1 MTAQYCDIS
10 FFEKLRL
17 YSDDYLQCCRFL
29 AICESPDLMFTKKLY
44 SKLVASSHLVEDFL
58 DFHGAKNN
66 KNWYLF
72 REMSAAVRH
81 LSMAGYIQEHISNR
95 LVFYDLSNKAAF
107 EKKGEDTRHFL
118 AHTLISLAPAILSE
132 AGRLGIPMPAASFSS
147 EDFPSAVTTE
157 MLEFDVD
164 DERPRQQQQKKNIV
178 KVTSDFLNIAKE
190 FEEYGIYEKCD
201 PEEVHAL
208 VPEKIN
214 EVVIRRF
221 EMLVHNLQS
230 SFDTYIIYGGL
241 RYGDRRL
248 KELRSYFS
256 VVYHLFDL
264 IGKLLHFY
272 ERHFFVP
279 REGEKSVYKYV
290 QNILTSLIDVDAL
303 LDKIVNY
310 GLFYAFQF
318 LSDGKRLALVILNE
332 NIERGRIEVGIP
344 VELGFHSR
352 PSLLVAKIVQYYG
365 GEVNLRV
372 GEDTFDASSVL
383 DIQWAGGKISR
394 EKAKTVVFEGDVR
407 ALRDIEVLAGVNY
420 GEDTMGK
427 GIPLPKELDYLK

>member
-10 FFEKLRL
+10 FSEKLRK

-29 AICESPDLMFTKKLY
+29 ANCESPELLFTKKLY
-44 SKLVASSHLVEDFL
+44 SKLIASSHLVEDFL

-66 KNWYLF
+66 RNWYLF
-72 REMSAAVRH
+72 RELSAAVRH
-81 LSMAGYIQEHISNR
+81 LSTAGYIQEHISNR
-95 LVFYDLSNKAAF
+95 LVFYGLANKVAF
-107 EKKGEDTRHFL
+107 EKEGEDTRHFL
-118 AHTLISLAPAILSE
+118 SRTLLSLAPAILAE
-132 AGRLGIPMPAASFSS
+132 AGRLGVPMPEVEFSG
-147 EDFPSAVTTE
+147 EDFPSAVTCE

-164 DERPRQQQQKKNIV
+164 DERPRQEQQQKNIV
-178 KVTSDFLNIAKE
+178 KVTSDFLNIAKQ

-201 PEEVHAL
+201 KEEMAAL
-208 VPEKIN
+208 VPDKVN
-214 EVVIRRF
+214 EVMTRRF

-256 VVYHLFDL
+256 IVYHLFDL

-279 REGEKSVYKYV
+279 REGEKSVYKNV
-290 QNILTSLIDVDAL
+290 QNVLFSLIDAEAL
-303 LDKIVNY
+303 LEKIVNY

-318 LSDGKRLALVILNE
+318 LSDGKRLALKILNE
-332 NIERGRIEVGIP
+332 NIERGSIEVGIP

-372 GEDTFDASSVL
+372 GSDTFDASSVL

-394 EKAKTVVFEGDVR
+394 EKAVTVVFEGDVR
-407 ALRDIEVLAGVNY
+407 ALKDIKILAGVNY

-427 GIPLPKELDYLK
+427 GIPLPRELDYLK

>member
-1 MTAQYCDIS
+1 
-10 FFEKLRL
+10 
-17 YSDDYLQCCRFL
+17 
-29 AICESPDLMFTKKLY
+29 MFTKKLY

-310 GLFYAFQF
+310 GLFYVFQF

>member
-310 GLFYAFQF
+310 GLFYVFQF

-344 VELGFHSR
+344 TSIR
-352 PSLLVAKIVQYYG
+352 PRSIFSF
-365 GEVNLRV
+365 RM
-372 GEDTFDASSVL
+372 T
-383 DIQWAGGKISR
+383 
-394 EKAKTVVFEGDVR
+394 R
-407 ALRDIEVLAGVNY
+407 ARR
-420 GEDTMGK
+420 
-427 GIPLPKELDYLK
+427 LPSERN